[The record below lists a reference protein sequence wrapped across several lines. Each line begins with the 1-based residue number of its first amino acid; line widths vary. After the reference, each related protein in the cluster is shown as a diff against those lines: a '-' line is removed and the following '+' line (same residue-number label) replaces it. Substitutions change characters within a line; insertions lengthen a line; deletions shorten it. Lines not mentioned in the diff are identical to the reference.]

1 MALNFTKSHGSSS
14 GKTLLRVLD
23 GDRQWPPPIW
33 LMRQAGR
40 YLPEYRAV
48 RASVSGFL
56 ELCLTPQ
63 LAAQVTVQP
72 IHRYGFDAAILFA
85 DILLVPWALG
95 QALDFVEGE
104 GPKLAA
110 VGNGRM
116 VAGLARNGIEAAV
129 ARLAPVCETIDLVKQ
144 QLPVDTALIGFAGGP
159 WTVACYM
166 VEGGGSKDFA
176 AAKRFA
182 YGDPEAFGRL
192 IDMITEATTQYL
204 LAQIDAGAEVIQLF
218 ESWAGLL
225 PETGFERWVIG
236 PTARIVAALHQYR
249 PKIPVIGFPRGAG
262 LLYERFVAE
271 TAVDAVG
278 LDSCVPLAW
287 ASHRLQPQVPVQGNL
302 DPAILLAGGDALGE
316 ETERVLRLLGNG
328 PYIFNLGHGV
338 ILGTPPEHVAQL
350 VEQVR
355 SAGGTVGERE

>member
-1 MALNFTKSHGSSS
+1 MALNFRENTGTSSS
-14 GKTLLRVLD
+14 KPLLRVLH
-23 GDRQWPPPIW
+23 GDRQSPPPIW

-48 RASVSGFL
+48 RTSVSGFL
-56 ELCLTPQ
+56 ELCLTPK

-95 QALDFVEGE
+95 QSLDFIEGE

-110 VGNGRM
+110 VSDGAM

-129 ARLAPVCETIDLVKQ
+129 ARLVPVSETVDLVKQ
-144 QLPVDTALIGFAGGP
+144 LLPADTTLIGFAGGP

-166 VEGGGSKDFA
+166 VEGGGSKDFS

-182 YGDPEAFGRL
+182 YSDPAAFGRL
-192 IDMITEATTQYL
+192 IDMITEATIQYL
-204 LAQIDAGAEVIQLF
+204 LAQIDAGAEVVQLF

-225 PETGFERWVIG
+225 PESGFERWVIG
-236 PTARIVAALHQYR
+236 PTARIVAALHESR
-249 PKIPVIGFPRGAG
+249 PGVAVIGFPRGAG
-262 LLYERFVAE
+262 LLYESFVAK
-271 TAVDAVG
+271 TGVNAIG
-278 LDSCVPLAW
+278 LDSGVPLTW
-287 ASHRLQPQVPVQGNL
+287 ANQRLQSRLPVQGNL
-302 DPAILLAGGDALGE
+302 DPAILLAGGQALRV
-316 ETERVLRLLGNG
+316 ETDRVLRLLGDG
-328 PYIFNLGHGV
+328 PHIFNLGHGV
-338 ILGTPPEHVAQL
+338 IVGTPPEHVAQL

-355 SAGGTVGERE
+355 SESGTIGETE